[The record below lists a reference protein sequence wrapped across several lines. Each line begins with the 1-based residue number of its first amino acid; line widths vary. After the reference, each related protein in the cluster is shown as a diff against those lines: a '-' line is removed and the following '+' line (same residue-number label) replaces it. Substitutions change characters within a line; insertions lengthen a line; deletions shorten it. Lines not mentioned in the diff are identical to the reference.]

1 METRVIRKD
10 ARNETVCRFLWTE
23 LLCIMNLPI
32 KYTPSEYEMK
42 MFQEM
47 EGKYVSENEKV
58 FFETMLRKIQTE
70 YASHTETILD
80 DNENPDGIYLYRE
93 IYDDFRIGRW
103 IEGLPDTPVMI
114 NGLFGLLTQ
123 DMESYHIL
131 GGHKTLWEW
140 LWWNDYQY
148 VHYDRCEG

>member
-1 METRVIRKD
+1 MR
-10 ARNETVCRFLWTE
+10 
-23 LLCIMNLPI
+23 I

-47 EGKYVSENEKV
+47 EGKYVSENERQ

-70 YASHTETILD
+70 YASLTETIID
-80 DNENPDGIYLYRE
+80 YNENPDGIYLYRE

-103 IEGLPDTPVMI
+103 IEGLPDTPVMT
-114 NGLFGLLTQ
+114 NGLFGLLTL

-131 GGHKTLWEW
+131 GENKTLWEW
-140 LWWNDYQY
+140 LRSNDYQY
-148 VHYDRCEG
+148 VHYDNWEG